1 MKTGRSDGQSPPEVP
16 IRRARAL
23 SRRLLEWYAQHAR
36 DLPWRRTH
44 DPYAIWVS
52 EIMLQQTQVETVKP
66 YFQRWMEAFPTI
78 TTLASATLDDILRHW
93 EGLGYYSRARHMK
106 RAAELI
112 VSQRNGIF
120 PSSIEEI
127 RQLPGVGPYTAA
139 AIASIAFNV
148 DAAVVDGN
156 VKRVLARVCG
166 YRGDVKTPRGVR
178 DLQSIADRVL
188 AVGQAGDYNQAVM
201 DLGATICTPRKP
213 RCDLCPV
220 SSLCV
225 ARLEGSQ
232 SEIPVAARRR
242 EPAERQA
249 LIGVVQHGDAVWII
263 RRDERLLGGLWS
275 FPSIEVQDPTSSHA
289 EDELRQDL
297 ARRLGQEPGRFST
310 LLERLQHT
318 YTHFRLTARVVCC
331 DLEGS
336 GVAPVENAR
345 WASLDEIAD
354 IPMGRID
361 RAVADTLL
369 KQGRETIHNSRATA
383 KRLRKPIR

>member
-1 MKTGRSDGQSPPEVP
+1 
-16 IRRARAL
+16 
-23 SRRLLEWYAQHAR
+23 
-36 DLPWRRTH
+36 
-44 DPYAIWVS
+44 
-52 EIMLQQTQVETVKP
+52 MLQQTQVETVKP
-66 YFQRWMEAFPTI
+66 YFQRWMESFPTVDS
-78 TTLASATLDDILRHW
+78 LASATLDDILRHW

-112 VSQRNGIF
+112 VSQRNGMF

-139 AIASIAFNV
+139 AIASIAFNA

-178 DLQSIADRVL
+178 DLQAIADRVL
-188 AVGQAGDYNQAVM
+188 ATGQAGDYNQAVM

-220 SSLCV
+220 RTLCV

-232 SEIPVAARRR
+232 NEIPVAARRR
-242 EPAERQA
+242 EPGERQA
-249 LIGVVQHGDAVWII
+249 LIGVVQRGDAVWIV

-275 FPSIEVQDPTSSHA
+275 FPSIEVPDPASAQA
-289 EDELRQDL
+289 ESELRQDL
-297 ARRLGQEPGRFST
+297 TRRLGQEPGPFST
-310 LLERLQHT
+310 LLERVQHT
-318 YTHFRLTARVVCC
+318 YTHFRLTARVVRC
-331 DLEGS
+331 DLQGP
-336 GVAPVENAR
+336 GVPPTEKER
-345 WASLDEIAD
+345 WAALDEIAD

-361 RAVADTLL
+361 RAVADAWL
-369 KQGRETIHNSRATA
+369 GMGAETIHKSRSTT
-383 KRLRKPIR
+383 KRSRKPIR

>member
-1 MKTGRSDGQSPPEVP
+1 MRAQRREDPQPQNALPP
-16 IRRARAL
+16 RRARAL
-23 SRRLLEWYAQHAR
+23 SRRLLQWYAQHAR

-66 YFQRWMEAFPTI
+66 YFQRWMESFPTVDS
-78 TTLASATLDDILRHW
+78 LASAALDDILRHW

-112 VSQRNGIF
+112 VSQHNGHF

-139 AIASIAFNV
+139 AIASIAVNV

-166 YRGDVKTPRGVR
+166 YRGDVKTPRGLR
-178 DLQSIADRVL
+178 DLQAIADQAL
-188 AVGQAGDYNQAVM
+188 AIGQAGDYNQAVM

-213 RCDLCPV
+213 RCDLCPLNT
-220 SSLCV
+220 LCV

-232 SEIPVAARRR
+232 NEIPVATRRR
-242 EPAERQA
+242 EPVDRQA
-249 LIGVVQHGDAVWII
+249 LIGVVHRGDSVWIV

-275 FPSIEVQDPTSSHA
+275 FPSIEVQDSASA
-289 EDELRQDL
+289 EAELKQHLERQ
-297 ARRLGQEPGRFST
+297 LGQAVGPFST

-318 YTHFRLTARVVCC
+318 YTHFRLTARVVRC
-331 DLEGS
+331 DILGA
-336 GVAPVENAR
+336 GAPTAENAR
-345 WASLDEIAD
+345 WISLDEIAD
-354 IPMGRID
+354 MPMGRID
-361 RAVADTLL
+361 RAVADAVLEE
-369 KQGRETIHNSRATA
+369 RAETEHKSRPTA
-383 KRLRKPIR
+383 KRSRKPIR